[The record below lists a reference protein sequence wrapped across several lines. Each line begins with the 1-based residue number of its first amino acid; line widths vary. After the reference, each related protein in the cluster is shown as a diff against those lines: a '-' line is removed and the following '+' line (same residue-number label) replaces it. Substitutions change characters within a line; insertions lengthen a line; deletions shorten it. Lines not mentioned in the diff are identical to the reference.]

1 MDLFSLLLVLIF
13 ASLYG
18 VTMKV
23 ADLLNEHGLKWF
35 RGSAILFGILWGMFG
50 TLLVVSDVYIA
61 NIVLAMAIAFI
72 VRMRIDYINHA
83 IAEVIII
90 VSFLTYSTF
99 VPAVFFIFLPI
110 FIVFG
115 GMKDLLDDYYKR
127 KDLFAKISES
137 MWYYPIPTLI
147 YATYTSQWVVFYV
160 FTIFTVFY
168 DVTKYIDMK
177 KRSHKNRKRR

>member
-13 ASLYG
+13 ASLCG

-23 ADLLNEHGLKWF
+23 ADLLNEHGLKLF
-35 RGSAILFGILWGMFG
+35 RGSAILFGISWGFFG
-50 TLLVVSDVYIA
+50 ALLVVSDIYIA
-61 NIVLAMAIAFI
+61 NIMLAMAIAFI

-83 IAEVIII
+83 IAEVVII

-127 KDLFAKISES
+127 KNLLAKISES

-147 YATYTSQWVVFYV
+147 YASYTGQWIVFYV
-160 FTIFTVFY
+160 FTLFTIFY
-168 DVTKYIDMK
+168 DITKYIDAK
-177 KRSHKNRKRR
+177 KRKQANKRKR